1 MGAESFTVGFVP
13 GVTVTKWS
21 RAWSERRPDTP
32 LELVEVDAADPLAAL
47 ADGRVDMVLARLP
60 LDTDGLH
67 AIPLYEERAVAV
79 VSKDHALAALAPD
92 EEAVLADLADEVRH
106 DLALAP
112 ADAVSVAAA
121 GSGVALLPQSLARL
135 HAQKATTYRFVADA
149 PATTIA
155 LLWPADRDD
164 DDTDDFVGVVRGRTA
179 RSSRGRSRD
188 DEPEAGPRGRAAR
201 PGASG
206 TARPAKGDGARGA
219 SGRGAPKG
227 ARGGRPGRSSGGG
240 AAGRGRPRRS
250 R

>member
-13 GVTVTKWS
+13 GVTLTKWS

-32 LELVEVDAADPLAAL
+32 LELVEVDAADPLAAF

-60 LDTDGLH
+60 LDTTGLS

-79 VSKDHALAALAPD
+79 VSKEHALAALAPD
-92 EEAVLADLADEVRH
+92 EEATLADLADEARH
-106 DLALAP
+106 DLALSP
-112 ADAVSVAAA
+112 ADAVAVVAA
-121 GSGVALLPQSLARL
+121 GSGVAVLPQSLARL
-135 HAQKATTYRFVADA
+135 HAQKATTYRFVSDA
-149 PATTIA
+149 PGTTIA

-179 RSSRGRSRD
+179 RSSRGRRRD
-188 DEPEAGPRGRAAR
+188 DEPEAGSRRRAAG

-206 TARPAKGDGARGA
+206 SARPTKGGPRGA
-219 SGRGAPKG
+219 SGRGG
-227 ARGGRPGRSSGGG
+227 AQGRGGRPGRSSGGG
-240 AAGRGRPRRS
+240 ASGRGRPRRS